1 MCRAAVFSVPYTTVG
16 GIRAGNV
23 VYDASSKLLFVR
35 CADEAWLGIK
45 ELRFVGKKILSA
57 EAFANGYGVRKAPAL
72 FDDI

>member
-1 MCRAAVFSVPYTTVG
+1 M
-16 GIRAGNV
+16 
-23 VYDASSKLLFVR
+23 YDASSKLLFVR

-45 ELRFVGKKILSA
+45 ELRFMGKKILSA